1 MVKVN
6 SLGGGSR
13 DSMIIRESQELVNVV
28 RPEISFKTQLNQVRR
43 ENLNEELSQLLED
56 VDRAA
61 EKLREEKTIPA
72 LRNYKEKVRN
82 FIRAVTERAYELKE
96 GRSWNSRGGQKIF
109 VLVRKIDSY
118 LEKLTEQILD
128 EQKEG
133 IDLLD
138 RLDEIRGIL
147 IDMFA

>member
-1 MVKVN
+1 MKVN

-61 EKLREEKTIPA
+61 EKLREEKTIP
-72 LRNYKEKVRN
+72 
-82 FIRAVTERAYELKE
+82 
-96 GRSWNSRGGQKIF
+96 
-109 VLVRKIDSY
+109 
-118 LEKLTEQILD
+118 
-128 EQKEG
+128 
-133 IDLLD
+133 
-138 RLDEIRGIL
+138 
-147 IDMFA
+147 